1 MMGPALSGG
10 PGGRGVSCRVVSKG
24 REVNACGE
32 RGSGEGLPLP
42 RSPYPLKDRKVDKP
56 MGPTGAPSPMVTSLS
71 NPKSYPL
78 FPADVAKLWTPFL
91 LTFSSLFIPRC

>member
-1 MMGPALSGG
+1 MGPALSGG

-32 RGSGEGLPLP
+32 RGSGGGLPLP

-56 MGPTGAPSPMVTSLS
+56 VGPTGAPSPKPPGIFPFQSQILSSLS
-71 NPKSYPL
+71 G
-78 FPADVAKLWTPFL
+78 
-91 LTFSSLFIPRC
+91 